1 MIRIQNIPL
10 PLDGDL
16 EQLRKKAARILGVR
30 PGALEELT
38 LVRQSIDARK
48 KQDVHYVYT
57 VDVSLRTGEEQAV
70 ERTGKKNVSL
80 VLPKPYLFPEVKR
93 RSPSMPVVVGM
104 GPAGLF
110 AALFL
115 ARNGLPCVVLE
126 RGQDVDC
133 RTAQVERFWDS
144 GLLDPSSNVQFGEG
158 GAGTFSDGKLT
169 TGTHDPRISAVID
182 ALVESGAPEDV
193 KWSHKPHIGTDIL
206 RDVVRNVRREL
217 LAQNPHP
224 LQKRIAILGGS
235 TTNEVADQLGL
246 FLLQYGIQAE
256 FYQSEY
262 GQYWQDAMF
271 GTPEL
276 DGFHPDVIY
285 IHTNW
290 RNIIN
295 FPTTA
300 TPQAEIDA
308 MLNAEYSRFEQ
319 MWQALEAKFH
329 CPVIQN
335 NFDRPNYRLMGNRD
349 IWDPHG
355 RSNYLS
361 RLNQRFYAYAAAH
374 EDFYINDIDY
384 LSADY
389 GLTAWGDAFF
399 WHMYKYAMCL
409 DAIPSLANSVANII
423 KSLYGRNKKALVLDL
438 DNTLWGGIV
447 GDDGVD
453 GIAIGPEVPEG
464 QVYAEFQ
471 SYCKALQTIGVVLAV
486 DSKNDEANALAGL
499 NHPDS
504 VLHPDDFVCI
514 KANWDPKDQN
524 LKAIAA
530 ELSLGADSFVFADD
544 NPAERA
550 IVAAQLPG
558 VATPVLDGAENY
570 IKMLDHGGYFE
581 TTILSGDDLKK
592 TAQYHARAQAAQAQ
606 AAFADYGQYLDS
618 LEMTATIRPFEAVYM
633 QRIAQLTN
641 KSNQFNLTTLR
652 CTEDDIRS
660 MAEKPDWITLYGKL
674 VDKFADNGVVTVVAG
689 QAQGQTLCLRLWL
702 MSCRVLKRGM
712 EDAMMDTLAAK
723 AAAAGYTALEGYYY
737 PTAKNAMVREFYA
750 GYGFEKTAEDADGNT
765 TWRLDLAAYNPR
777 CPHIKIET

>member
-1 MIRIQNIPL
+1 MDCFNY
-10 PLDGDL
+10 PLDTETL
-16 EQLRKKAARILGVR
+16 LRKKRRL
-30 PGALEELT
+30 
-38 LVRQSIDARK
+38 RK
-48 KQDVHYVYT
+48 
-57 VDVSLRTGEEQAV
+57 
-70 ERTGKKNVSL
+70 
-80 VLPKPYLFPEVKR
+80 
-93 RSPSMPVVVGM
+93 
-104 GPAGLF
+104 
-110 AALFL
+110 
-115 ARNGLPCVVLE
+115 
-126 RGQDVDC
+126 
-133 RTAQVERFWDS
+133 
-144 GLLDPSSNVQFGEG
+144 
-158 GAGTFSDGKLT
+158 
-169 TGTHDPRISAVID
+169 
-182 ALVESGAPEDV
+182 
-193 KWSHKPHIGTDIL
+193 
-206 RDVVRNVRREL
+206 EL

-335 NFDRPNYRLMGNRD
+335 NFD
-349 IWDPHG
+349 
-355 RSNYLS
+355 
-361 RLNQRFYAYAAAH
+361 
-374 EDFYINDIDY
+374 
-384 LSADY
+384 

-606 AAFADYGQYLDS
+606 AAFADYGQYLES

-765 TWRLDLAAYNPR
+765 TWRLDLAAYKPR
-777 CPHIKIET
+777 CPHMKIET